1 MVEIAKL
8 HGIKT
13 LIDST
18 FVTPVNQR
26 PLDFGVDL
34 VIHSATKYLGGHNDL
49 LAGVAV
55 GSTSL
60 ISLIRENLGVLGAVC
75 DPQSAYLLQR
85 GLKTLALRLHQQNTT
100 AQAVAEFLEN
110 HPRVH
115 RTWYPGLASHP
126 DHDVATQQMQGFD
139 GVVSFEIDGD
149 LETTSRFIDAVR
161 IPIIAP
167 SFGGV
172 ESLIEQVALMSYYEL
187 STEERHEIGIKDNLI
202 RFSIG
207 VEDTEDL
214 IADLSQALDR
224 IGDALDIV

>member
-1 MVEIAKL
+1 
-8 HGIKT
+8 
-13 LIDST
+13 
-18 FVTPVNQR
+18 
-26 PLDFGVDL
+26 
-34 VIHSATKYLGGHNDL
+34 
-49 LAGVAV
+49 
-55 GSTSL
+55 
-60 ISLIRENLGVLGAVC
+60 
-75 DPQSAYLLQR
+75 
-85 GLKTLALRLHQQNTT
+85 
-100 AQAVAEFLEN
+100 
-110 HPRVH
+110 
-115 RTWYPGLASHP
+115 
-126 DHDVATQQMQGFD
+126 MQGFD